1 MADETRPDPLPGP
14 QHPGQAQSWG
24 AREDAP
30 TEWIGTGP
38 PPPDEPAG
46 AGSESGSGDGGR
58 RRWIAPVAVI
68 AAVVLIGGGAFAAY
82 SVLSGGGSQPAVAIP
97 ASALAYGRID
107 LDPSADQ
114 KINMVRLLRNV
125 PEFEEET
132 GITSDTD
139 DLRKR
144 LFEKALEEEE
154 GCGDLSYDDDIKPW
168 IGERAGFA
176 VLPPDEGSEPD
187 GLVVLQVSDEDAT
200 RDGIAA
206 LQECSRVGDD
216 SEDEELGLAFV
227 DDYALLAET
236 QDLADQFAQE
246 AEDDPLADSDA
257 FQADVDA
264 LDGEG
269 LASFWVD
276 LDAVVEFAE
285 ESDPDIA
292 SPLTA
297 YGFDD
302 WGSMAVALRAKSDAM
317 ELVSVSDGDLPLLGP
332 GDGSDT
338 VGDVQQLP
346 DSTLMA
352 LGFTGG
358 GDAVTKLW
366 ERLGTLSEEELE
378 GELGSGGL
386 DGLADQFEAQYG
398 ITLPD
403 DIAVLLGDEFTLALD
418 SEGFDSLASSGE
430 PDPSAINLGA
440 RMRTDGDAVR
450 DLVSRVQDLVAVQF
464 GVTFDI
470 AEADLDD
477 GIVLAANDGYAQKLA
492 EDGSLGDS
500 DVFRSAVADAGS
512 ASSVFFLDFD
522 KISEVSESLPQGQ
535 AMTDDVSAGLEVVR
549 AFGFSV
555 TDDGDYVRSTA
566 RLVFD

>member
-1 MADETRPDPLPGP
+1 MADDSRPDQQG
-14 QHPGQAQSWG
+14 GQWG
-24 AREDAP
+24 TREDAP
-30 TEWIGTGP
+30 TEWIQTGQ
-38 PPPDEPAG
+38 PPPDEPTGASSD
-46 AGSESGSGDGGR
+46 AGSGGGR
-58 RRWIAPVAVI
+58 RRWIAPVAAI

-82 SVLSGGGSQPAVAIP
+82 SVLGGGGSQPAVAVP
-97 ASALAYGRID
+97 SSALAYGRID

-144 LFEKALEEEE
+144 LFEKALEEEK
-154 GCGDLSYDDDIKPW
+154 GCSDLTYDDDIKPW

-187 GLVVLQVSDEDAT
+187 GLVVLQVSDEDAA

-206 LQECSRVGDD
+206 VQECSRLGDD
-216 SEDEELGLAFV
+216 SEDGELGLAFV

-236 QDLADQFAQE
+236 QDLADQFATE
-246 AEDDPLADSDA
+246 AEDEPLADSDA
-257 FQADVDA
+257 FQADIDA

-269 LASFWVD
+269 LASLWID
-276 LDAVVEFAE
+276 IDAAVEFAE
-285 ESDPDIA
+285 KSDPDVAA
-292 SPLTA
+292 SLKS

-332 GDGSDT
+332 GEDGADT

-358 GDAVTKLW
+358 GDAVTTLW

-378 GELGSGGL
+378 GEVGAGGL
-386 DGLADQFEAQYG
+386 DDLAAQFEAQYG

-418 SEGFDSLASSGE
+418 SEGFDSLASGGE
-430 PDPSAINLGA
+430 PDPSAINVGA
-440 RMRTDGDAVR
+440 RMRTDADAVR

-477 GIVLAANDGYAQKLA
+477 GIVLAANDAYAQQLA
-492 EDGSLGDS
+492 EDGTLGDS
-500 DVFRSAVADAGS
+500 DVFQSAVADADS

-522 KISEVSESLPQGQ
+522 KVSEVSESLAEGGQ
-535 AMTDDVSAGLEVVR
+535 AMPDDVSDGLEAVR

-555 TDDGDYVRSTA
+555 TDDGDYVRSTS